1 MSRAVRILTFAL
13 VVPACGGSSGDSAGP
28 QGGDSG
34 TLDTAVEATVDAHA
48 DARPD
53 AGATVDAGDAAVDA
67 PPTPACVM
75 RASQLQSALD
85 QAKGQSPGAV
95 LAVLTPDCGKW
106 VGATGTSTPGTALDP
121 GDVLRIGSITK
132 TFVATAVLQLVTA
145 GTVSLSD
152 PLEEWVPGFPN
163 GTAITVRQ
171 VLNHTSGIFNYT
183 DDTTFQQTEERRS
196 TRARRASTT
205 AWGSSCSTRR

>member
-1 MSRAVRILTFAL
+1 MRRAVRILTFAL
-13 VVPACGGSSGDSAGP
+13 VVPACGGSGGNSAGP
-28 QGGDSG
+28 PGGDSG
-34 TLDTAVEATVDAHA
+34 TTLDAAVEATVDAHA

-67 PPTPACVM
+67 LLSPACAM
-75 RASQLQSALD
+75 RAASLQTALD

-106 VGATGTSTPGTALDP
+106 VGATGTSTPGTPLDP

-145 GTVSLSD
+145 GTVSLAD
-152 PLEEWVPGFPN
+152 PLEKWVPGFPN
-163 GTAITVRQ
+163 GTAITVR
-171 VLNHTSGIFNYT
+171 
-183 DDTTFQQTEERRS
+183 
-196 TRARRASTT
+196 
-205 AWGSSCSTRR
+205 